1 MSKFV
6 DIEPEYRRS
15 TKPKE
20 IITISTNA
28 IDFKNNVYEIVI
40 NKYIN
45 KTILAGPFIK
55 NNKIK
60 PKINNTLNTKTI

>member
-1 MSKFV
+1 MSSLLLLNGKKRHNRKVIINNSILMSKFV

-20 IITISTNA
+20 IITTSTNA

-40 NKYIN
+40 NK
-45 KTILAGPFIK
+45 
-55 NNKIK
+55 
-60 PKINNTLNTKTI
+60 